1 MEEKR
6 MNLNI
11 KILEK
16 VSLFSGMKAADIESV
31 LECLESQ
38 ERVYGRNQCI
48 IQGGDEV
55 PALGI
60 VIKGRVQVIRE
71 DILGNRM
78 LVAGLGPA
86 DIFAESLASAGAK
99 SSPVSVYANEEAT
112 ILWLYIKRLVCT
124 CSASC
129 HYHSLLI
136 ENLLQLLAKKNL
148 YLNNRMELLSKRSI
162 REKIIAF
169 LLAEGKER
177 NSSSFD
183 IAMNRNEMAE
193 YLCVDR
199 SAMSRELS
207 KLQEEGIIQYRKNHF
222 KILVESQIMDYN

>member
-1 MEEKR
+1 
-6 MNLNI
+6 MNLNL
-11 KILEK
+11 KVLEK
-16 VSLFSGMKAADIESV
+16 VSLFSGMKAVDIESV
-31 LECLESQ
+31 LECLDSK
-38 ERVYGRNQCI
+38 ERVYGKQQCI

-60 VIKGRVQVIRE
+60 VITGRVQVIRE

-99 SSPVSVYANEEAT
+99 SSPVSVYANEDAT

-148 YLNNRMELLSKRSI
+148 YLNNKMELLSKRTI
-162 REKIIAF
+162 REKIITF
-169 LLAEGKER
+169 LLSEGKEQ

-183 IAMNRNEMAE
+183 ITMNRNEMAE

-199 SAMSRELS
+199 SAMSRGLS
-207 KLQEEGIIQYRKNHF
+207 KLQEEGIIQYKKNHF
-222 KILVESQIMDYN
+222 NILVDSQVIDYN